1 VRDTEGSPASFA
13 DIAVSLTLALSKMR
27 LDLAQTMIV
36 ARSIGMT
43 EMGMEVVTAERERD
57 IARVADAVQLFKDM
71 SEVEH
76 QVRAVIDR
84 KQRGHWSRFVR
95 AAVV

>member
-1 VRDTEGSPASFA
+1 
-13 DIAVSLTLALSKMR
+13 
-27 LDLAQTMIV
+27 
-36 ARSIGMT
+36 
-43 EMGMEVVTAERERD
+43 
-57 IARVADAVQLFKDM
+57 VQLFKDM

-76 QVRAVIDR
+76 QVRAVISR